1 MRMNTGQKR
10 PPETAPVILITGAA
24 GRIGSML
31 RRALID
37 DPALAAHY
45 GQPARLLVTDIV
57 DPGPG
62 TGSDTAV
69 VGDLADATFVDT
81 LFADRAITAIIHLA
95 GHPREAEWDVL
106 LDANI
111 RSSIHLWE
119 TARKHAVDRVLFASS
134 NHAVGFYPRSWTIDH
149 TVPQR
154 PDTRYGLTKVFG
166 EELGFLYAYKFGI
179 RAFSMRIGTFTPEP
193 TSYRGLSSWI
203 SQRDMAALV
212 RIGLIADYT
221 CETVYGVSNNSRT
234 FWDNSAAERL
244 GYHPQD
250 SADDFAHLFPE
261 PAKVEGDHGEHFQ
274 GGPFAMDGLTS
285 SAGQLAELDEP
296 ELQTPTGASSAA

>member
-1 MRMNTGQKR
+1 MSTGNKH
-10 PPETAPVILITGAA
+10 PSATAPVILITGAA

-31 RRALID
+31 RRALAD
-37 DPALAAHY
+37 DAALAAHY
-45 GQPARLLVTDIV
+45 GQPAKLLVTDIS
-57 DPGPG
+57 DPGLDAG
-62 TGSDTAV
+62 RDSVT
-69 VGDLADATFVDT
+69 VGDLADGAFVDS
-81 LFADRAITAIIHLA
+81 LFAERHIVAVVHLA
-95 GHPREAEWDVL
+95 GHPREADWHVL

-111 RSSIHLWE
+111 RSSVNLWE
-119 TARKHAVDRVLFASS
+119 AARKHAVDRVLFASS
-134 NHAVGFYPRSWTIDH
+134 NHAVGFYPRNWTIDH
-149 TVPQR
+149 TVTQR

-193 TSYRGLSSWI
+193 TSHRGLSSWV

-212 RIGLIADYT
+212 RVGLTADYT
-221 CETVYGVSNNSRT
+221 CETVYGVSNNSRS

-250 SADDFAHLFPE
+250 SADDFAHQFPE
-261 PAKVEGDHGEHFQ
+261 PVRRAGDHGEYFQ

-285 SAGQLAELDEP
+285 SAGQLAELDRP
-296 ELQTPTGASSAA
+296 EAQTATGVPSAD

>member
-1 MRMNTGQKR
+1 MPMNTGDKH
-10 PPETAPVILITGAA
+10 PSATAPVILITGAA

-31 RRALID
+31 RRALTD
-37 DPALAAHY
+37 DPALATHY
-45 GQPARLLVTDIV
+45 GQPAKLLVTDII

-62 TGSDTAV
+62 AGRDSVA
-69 VGDLADATFVDT
+69 VGDLADAAFVET
-81 LFADRAITAIIHLA
+81 LFAGRAITAVIHLA

-119 TARKHAVDRVLFASS
+119 AARKHAVDRVLFASS
-134 NHAVGFYPRSWTIDH
+134 NHAVGFYPRNWMIDH
-149 TVPQR
+149 NVTQR

-193 TSYRGLSSWI
+193 TSYRGLSSWV
-203 SQRDMAALV
+203 SRRDMAALV
-212 RIGLIADYT
+212 RVGLTADYT
-221 CETVYGVSNNSRT
+221 CETVYGVSNNART

-244 GYHPQD
+244 GYRPQD
-250 SADDFAHLFPE
+250 RSDDFAHLFPE
-261 PAKVEGDHGEHFQ
+261 PARTKGDHGEHFQ
-274 GGPFAMDGLTS
+274 GGPFVTDGLTAS
-285 SAGQLAELDEP
+285 SEQLAELDKP
-296 ELQTPTGASSAA
+296 

>member
-1 MRMNTGQKR
+1 MNTGHKH

-31 RRALID
+31 RRALAD
-37 DPALAAHY
+37 DPALTTHY
-45 GQPARLLVTDIV
+45 GQPAKLLVTDII

-62 TGSDTAV
+62 TGGDTAV
-69 VGDLADATFVDT
+69 VGNLADAAFIDT

-119 TARKHAVDRVLFASS
+119 AARKNAVDRVLFASS
-134 NHAVGFYPRSWTIDH
+134 NHAVGFYPRNWTIDH
-149 TVPQR
+149 TVTQR

-179 RAFSMRIGTFTPEP
+179 RAFNMRIGTFTPEP
-193 TSYRGLSSWI
+193 TSHRALSSWV

-212 RIGLIADYT
+212 RVGLTADYT
-221 CETVYGVSNNSRT
+221 CETVYGVSDNART

-244 GYHPQD
+244 GYRPQD
-250 SADDFAHLFPE
+250 SADDFAHQFPE
-261 PAKVEGDHGEHFQ
+261 PPKVEGDHGEHFQ

-285 SAGQLAELDEP
+285 SAGQLAELDKP
-296 ELQTPTGASSAA
+296 ET

>member
-1 MRMNTGQKR
+1 MKTGDKQ
-10 PPETAPVILITGAA
+10 PSATDPVILITGAA

-31 RRALID
+31 RRALAGD
-37 DPALAAHY
+37 QALAMHY
-45 GQPARLLVTDIV
+45 GRPASLLVTDII

-62 TGSDTAV
+62 TGGDTAV
-69 VGDLADATFVDT
+69 VGNLADAAFVDT

-95 GHPREAEWDVL
+95 GIPREADWDVL

-111 RSSIHLWE
+111 RSSINLWE
-119 TARKHAVDRVLFASS
+119 AARKNNVDRVLFASS

-149 TVPQR
+149 SVTQR

-193 TSYRGLSSWI
+193 TSHRGLSSWV
-203 SQRDMAALV
+203 SPRDMAALV
-212 RIGLIADYT
+212 RVGLTADYT
-221 CETVYGVSNNSRT
+221 CETVYGISNNART
-234 FWDNSAAERL
+234 YWDNAAAERL

-250 SADDFAHLFPE
+250 SADDFAHRFPE
-261 PAKVEGDHGEHFQ
+261 PSRTEGDYGEHFQ

-285 SAGQLAELDEP
+285 SADQLAELDKP
-296 ELQTPTGASSAA
+296 VV